1 MVGEVVGRREVR
13 SALCTPRQSMRRPG
27 GLMEVP
33 FVKVTVR
40 DAGVEGEGEVGEGVV
55 VGGEGPR

>member
-1 MVGEVVGRREVR
+1 MVGEVVGSREVR

-40 DAGVEGEGEVGEGVV
+40 DAGVEGEVGEGVV
-55 VGGEGPR
+55 VGGGGPR